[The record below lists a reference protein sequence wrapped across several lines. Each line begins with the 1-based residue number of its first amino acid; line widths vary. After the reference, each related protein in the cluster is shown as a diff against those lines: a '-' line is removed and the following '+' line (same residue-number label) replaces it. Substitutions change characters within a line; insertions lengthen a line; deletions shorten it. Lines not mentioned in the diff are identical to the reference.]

1 MIFVAQNRQNTLLR
15 NIGFVGLALV
25 TLKAFSIDLGHL
37 EGLLRALSFIG
48 LGFCIISIG
57 WLFQKM
63 QNKPLVSSS

>member
-25 TLKAFSIDLGHL
+25 TLKAFSIDLGYL

-63 QNKPLVSSS
+63 QNQPLVSSS